1 MIVMWHRIKLWVKWW
16 YWALTGMKTVSR
28 DPIYTPPSHSHK
40 ITCAVY
46 NVRPKKCNC
55 GYE

>member
-1 MIVMWHRIKLWVKWW
+1 MWQKIKLWVKWW
-16 YWALTGMKTVSR
+16 HWALTGMKMGSR
-28 DPIYTPPSHSHK
+28 DPIHTPPSHSHK